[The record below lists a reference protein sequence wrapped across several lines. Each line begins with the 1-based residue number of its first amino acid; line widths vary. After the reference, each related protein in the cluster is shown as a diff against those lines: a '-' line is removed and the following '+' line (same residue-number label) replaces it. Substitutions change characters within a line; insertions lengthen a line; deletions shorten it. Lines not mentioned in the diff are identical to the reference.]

1 MSYTLIG
8 KGLGFWNTMPTRR
21 RRSFTSILP
30 YMSTPSS
37 AALPVILT
45 PGTRS
50 FMRLSDFSSV
60 LLPQPDGPISAETSC
75 SGIPMFMFFSA

>member
-1 MSYTLIG
+1 
-8 KGLGFWNTMPTRR
+8 
-21 RRSFTSILP
+21 
-30 YMSTPSS
+30 MSTPSS

-75 SGIPMFMFFSA
+75 SGIPMFIFFSA